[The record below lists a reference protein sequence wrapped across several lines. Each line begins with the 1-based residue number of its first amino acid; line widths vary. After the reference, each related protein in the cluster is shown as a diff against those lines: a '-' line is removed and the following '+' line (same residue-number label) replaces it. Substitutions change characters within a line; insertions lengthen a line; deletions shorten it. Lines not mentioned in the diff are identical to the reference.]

1 MVYASD
7 DRREQLANWI
17 LDLVEILRAKGGST
31 WRVLVQTVSGK
42 TAAISLDG
50 TGLRLRAFGGSEL
63 QVQVEAIE
71 PSEALN
77 FRSDAETLRD
87 VIAGQLS
94 LDAAVTAGKIYVRG
108 DLEDVRGIYAVTM
121 EIIADSPIS
130 AQLQRLW
137 QEFDESW
144 PRPASPPASRALEQ
158 QNQPY
163 GYLVN
168 QVPDD
173 VLRTDVEE

>member
-17 LDLVEILRAKGGST
+17 LDLVEILRARGGST

-50 TGLRLRAFGGSEL
+50 TGLRLRANEGSDL
-63 QVQVEAIE
+63 QVQVEGIE
-71 PSEALN
+71 ASEALN

-87 VIAGQLS
+87 VIAGRLS
-94 LDAAVTAGKIYVRG
+94 LDAAVTAGNIYVRG
-108 DLEDVRGIYAVTM
+108 DLEDVRGIYAIAM

-144 PRPASPPASRALEQ
+144 PSPASPPPCRALEQ
-158 QNQPY
+158 QKPPY
-163 GYLVN
+163 GYLVS
-168 QVPDD
+168 QVPED
-173 VLRTDVEE
+173 VLRTDVGE

>member
-63 QVQVEAIE
+63 QVQVEEIE
-71 PSEALN
+71 ASEALN

-87 VIAGQLS
+87 VIAGRLS
-94 LDAAVTAGKIYVRG
+94 LDAAVTAGNIYVRG
-108 DLEDVRGIYAVTM
+108 DLEDVRGIYAIAM

-137 QEFDESW
+137 EEFDESW
-144 PRPASPPASRALEQ
+144 PRPASPPSCRALEQ
-158 QNQPY
+158 QKPPY

-168 QVPDD
+168 QVPED
-173 VLRTDVEE
+173 VLRTDVGE